1 MGWWH
6 RQNETTTTEKK
17 KTTKSLSKNQKNEIY
32 NIKAV

>member
-6 RQNETTTTEKK
+6 RQNETTTTKKK
-17 KTTKSLSKNQKNEIY
+17 KTTKSLSKNQKNETY